1 MSAKTIF
8 IVILTVLVTVILMKN
23 MDEVNFWIFGDYSI
37 PKLAVLGTMFVIG
50 VVVGLLIG
58 RGRKKPVVVR
68 DESLNTATPYQA
80 PTNLSEEDENY
91 IR

>member
-8 IVILTVLVTVILMKN
+8 IVVLTVLVTVILMKN

-50 VVVGLLIG
+50 VVVGLLMG